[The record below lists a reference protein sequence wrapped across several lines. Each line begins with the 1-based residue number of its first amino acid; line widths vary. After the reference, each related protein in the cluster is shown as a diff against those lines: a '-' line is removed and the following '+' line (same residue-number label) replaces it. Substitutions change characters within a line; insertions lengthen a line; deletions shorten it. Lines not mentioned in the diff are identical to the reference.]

1 MRIEILY
8 HYGGIYFDYKVE
20 SLKSMQPFLKY
31 SQFFLTIG
39 PKFYD
44 EDGVQIEDS
53 GTLVNG
59 VIGFI
64 INHPRFLDIS
74 TK

>member
-1 MRIEILY
+1 
-8 HYGGIYFDYKVE
+8 
-20 SLKSMQPFLKY
+20 MQPFLKY
-31 SQFFLTIG
+31 NQFFLTIG

-44 EDGVQIEDS
+44 DHGVQIEDS

-59 VIGFI
+59 VIGSI
-64 INHPRFLDIS
+64 KNHPRFLDIL